1 MGNVIAFNDIV
12 SVADDSF
19 SMSNGLTD
27 VFIDYLLLSG
37 SRLAKTESEKRM
49 VVFLAEKQQIKVGM
63 GNVGFDIVE
72 MPWTSDTF
80 ETDKTFVLEM
90 IHHARALTSEKRVW
104 EKMGYEPGQ
113 KQLKYS
119 LDSFEALIKRMTIN
133 DVDEDNY
140 REWISAAEKDDPI
153 NLGFPRCTNHDVLLC
168 LFGCKLCN
176 DGR

>member
-49 VVFLAEKQQIKVGM
+49 VVFLAEKQQTKVGM

-104 EKMGYEPGQ
+104 KKMGYEPGQ
-113 KQLKYS
+113 EHLVYA
-119 LDSFEALIKRMTIN
+119 LNSFEVLIKRMSIN

-140 REWISAAEKDDPI
+140 REWISAAEIDDPI
-153 NLGFPRCTNHDVLLC
+153 NTGFSQCPKHEVLLS

>member
-49 VVFLAEKQQIKVGM
+49 VVFLAEKQQTKVGM

-90 IHHARALTSEKRVW
+90 IHHARALSSEKNVW

-113 KQLKYS
+113 EQLKCS
-119 LDSFEALIKRMTIN
+119 LDSFEKI
-133 DVDEDNY
+133 
-140 REWISAAEKDDPI
+140 
-153 NLGFPRCTNHDVLLC
+153 
-168 LFGCKLCN
+168 
-176 DGR
+176 

>member
-1 MGNVIAFNDIV
+1 MGNVITFNDIV

-80 ETDKTFVLEM
+80 KTDKTFVLEM

-104 EKMGYEPGQ
+104 EKMGYEPGHEH
-113 KQLKYS
+113 LVYA
-119 LDSFEALIKRMTIN
+119 LNSFEVLIKRMSIN

-140 REWISAAEKDDPI
+140 REWISAAEIDDPI
-153 NLGFPRCTNHDVLLC
+153 NTGFSQCPKHEVLLS